1 MKIKYLIIVFHI
13 QILIE
18 KLIYINL
25 QKLKMSMSNAESQPI
40 AIVSLQMED
49 GIEEIKVYEGE
60 DVELE
65 VELFC
70 QRYKLGNDCLEYLVN
85 QIKQQ
90 LKREPSPRFG
100 DFNKQQF
107 LNKGSLKTR
116 SSKQSDFGLVTSAS
130 SDENQVSAQKSYEEW
145 QKKINRKIEANSNSK
160 LQWNMPTS
168 ARSNNQNNP
177 RSINT
182 NDRLYGETITQH
194 QNKIEQQKQHYLY
207 KGQSE
212 VSETT
217 FKSNI
222 SQNFNNVI
230 QQKKKAEDNSLLN
243 IGHQLHSK
251 GTEQNIKKQQQLF
264 QIQKEQS
271 SIRSF
276 QPRRSD
282 ISSRNHSQQ
291 NRSTSNKKQRSN
303 TPVNEK
309 PYIQEKERKQ
319 QKFEQLKQEF
329 QKMYTINPQI
339 NNLYQKEENKKQTQ
353 QQQVKKLFTD
363 QIERKKKIEQKQRE
377 QSLQNNSKFQNQI
390 SKDQIYQKA
399 YNKQY
404 VEDLKQIELKQ
415 NNRSTSNLSQ
425 RSDSRSQINNNKINQ
440 FDLNI
445 KKIFRQLDG
454 DKDGYISK
462 DKLNLSGIDVQLLE
476 LVSEALYKI
485 EEEDIIADQIQ
496 FKRICESMGLQ
507 DVLNHQLI

>member
-1 MKIKYLIIVFHI
+1 
-13 QILIE
+13 
-18 KLIYINL
+18 
-25 QKLKMSMSNAESQPI
+25 MSMTNAESQPI

-49 GIEEIKVYEGE
+49 GTEEIKVYEGE

-90 LKREPSPRFG
+90 LKREPSPRFAE
-100 DFNKQQF
+100 FNKQQF
-107 LNKGSLKTR
+107 LNKGPSQTR
-116 SSKQSDFGLVTSAS
+116 SSKQSDFGLIISAS

-160 LQWNMPTS
+160 MQWNLPTS

-182 NDRLYGETITQH
+182 NDKLYGETNTQQ
-194 QNKIEQQKQHYLY
+194 QNKIEQQKQNQIY
-207 KGQSE
+207 KGQQI

-217 FKSNI
+217 PKTNISPNFKSA
-222 SQNFNNVI
+222 I
-230 QQKKKAEDNSLLN
+230 QQKKKVEDNSLFN
-243 IGHQLHSK
+243 IGYQTKSK
-251 GTEQNIKKQQQLF
+251 GEEQHIKKQQQVF
-264 QIQKEQS
+264 QLQKEQS
-271 SIRSF
+271 SLRSF

-291 NRSTSNKKQRSN
+291 NRSTSNKKERSN

-319 QKFEQLKQEF
+319 YKFEQLKQEF
-329 QKMYTINPQI
+329 QKMYSNPQI
-339 NNLYQKEENKKQTQ
+339 NNVYQKEENKKQTQ

-377 QSLQNNSKFQNQI
+377 QSIQNNSKFQNQI
-390 SKDQIYQKA
+390 SKEQLYQQP
-399 YNKQY
+399 YNKQ
-404 VEDLKQIELKQ
+404 DQDDIKQIELKQ

-425 RSDSRSQINNNKINQ
+425 RQDSRTKINNSKTCQ

-462 DKLNLSGIDVQLLE
+462 DKVNLSGIEVQLLE

-485 EEEDIIADQIQ
+485 EEEDLVADQIQ
-496 FKRICESMGLQ
+496 FKSICESVGLYTI
-507 DVLNHQLI
+507 LNNQLI

>member
-1 MKIKYLIIVFHI
+1 MKFMFAFN
-13 QILIE
+13 ILLFLE
-18 KLIYINL
+18 KLIYKIIAEF
-25 QKLKMSMSNAESQPI
+25 KMSVTNAESQPI

-90 LKREPSPRFG
+90 LKREPSPRFA

-107 LNKGSLKTR
+107 LNKGSLQTR

-145 QKKINRKIEANSNSK
+145 QKKINRKVEANSNSK
-160 LQWNMPTS
+160 MQWNLPTS
-168 ARSNNQNNP
+168 VRSNDQNNP

-182 NDRLYGETITQH
+182 NDKLYGETNAQH
-194 QNKIEQQKQHYLY
+194 LNMMEQKKQNYIY
-207 KGQSE
+207 KGQS
-212 VSETT
+212 VISETT
-217 FKSNI
+217 PKSNI
-222 SQNFNNVI
+222 SPNFKSII
-230 QQKKKAEDNSLLN
+230 QQKKKVDQNSLLN
-243 IGHQLHSK
+243 IANQTQTK
-251 GTEQNIKKQQQLF
+251 GEEQQIKKQQQFF
-264 QIQKEQS
+264 QLQKEQS
-271 SIRSF
+271 SLRSF

-291 NRSTSNKKQRSN
+291 NRSTSNKKQRSS
-303 TPVNEK
+303 TPVNEN
-309 PYIQEKERKQ
+309 PYYQEKERKQ
-319 QKFEQLKQEF
+319 QKFEHLKQEF
-329 QKMYTINPQI
+329 QKMYSKPQI

-363 QIERKKKIEQKQRE
+363 QIERMKKIEQKQRE
-377 QSLQNNSKFQNQI
+377 QSIQNNSKFQIQN
-390 SKDQIYQKA
+390 SKEQIYQKP
-399 YNKQY
+399 YNKQDQ
-404 VEDLKQIELKQ
+404 EDLRQIELKQ

-425 RSDSRSQINNNKINQ
+425 RSDSRTQINNSKTNQ

-445 KKIFRQLDG
+445 KTIFKSLDG

-462 DKLNLSGIDVQLLE
+462 DKLNLSGLEVELLE

-485 EEEDIIADQIQ
+485 EEEDIVADQIQ
-496 FKRICESMGLQ
+496 FKRICESVGLQ
-507 DVLNHQLI
+507 QVLNHQLI